1 MMTNR
6 AHTRALAMI
15 PTGPAR
21 VPLPGGQGGSFSA
34 PRSCSW
40 EDLGSSLGAR
50 PPLRVPGLVP
60 GNSWGPARAQAS
72 QAHPRSCWGSAQGK
86 PWEAPGPR
94 IPKGAPGL
102 VWAKRPGYPGTTQGP
117 GPWRRS
123 PVLSGEFSG
132 GSASGPG
139 LPASPWSCSGQ
150 AFPTGRSARVRISAP
165 GLVGASAKP
174 KPGSLH
180 CVIFSNIMLFL
191 GIISVYSCL

>member
-60 GNSWGPARAQAS
+60 GTSWGPSQGPGVPGSPPVLLGERSGEAMGGPRAQDP
-72 QAHPRSCWGSAQGK
+72 QRRPWSCLGK
-86 PWEAPGPR
+86 APGVPWYHPGPR
-94 IPKGAPGL
+94 AMASIPGL
-102 VWAKRPGYPGTTQGP
+102 VWGILRGLGQRAWPSGLSLVLFRASVSNRPERQG
-117 GPWRRS
+117 S
-123 PVLSGEFSG
+123 HFC
-132 GSASGPG
+132 
-139 LPASPWSCSGQ
+139 PWSCWGKRKTQ
-150 AFPTGRSARVRISAP
+150 AWVPT
-165 GLVGASAKP
+165 L
-174 KPGSLH
+174 
-180 CVIFSNIMLFL
+180 CYFQ
-191 GIISVYSCL
+191 